1 MKERKTN
8 MKTNNFFSKAA
19 VSILIV
25 LCLAMTAS
33 QAYAEPKI
41 DSVVVLNR

>member
-1 MKERKTN
+1 

-19 VSILIV
+19 LGVLFV

-33 QAYAEPKI
+33 QAYAELNI
-41 DSVVVLNR
+41 NSVYPTLGIKGTDI